1 MNAKKGSKKFSFD
14 VRGVEAW
21 AEPEGGWTWN
31 QSWHLGTM
39 ETAGDPRQALPDFLR
54 RHCQIRMKRGF
65 SESSTTERLSKS
77 DTEKPTNQYL
87 QQSRIFE
94 RRKNNARENRE
105 GPPGRR
111 SAI

>member
-65 SESSTTERLSKS
+65 F
-77 DTEKPTNQYL
+77 
-87 QQSRIFE
+87 RIVDDGGIIE
-94 RRKNNARENRE
+94 IRYRKTDEPVFA
-105 GPPGRR
+105 
-111 SAI
+111 AIPNF